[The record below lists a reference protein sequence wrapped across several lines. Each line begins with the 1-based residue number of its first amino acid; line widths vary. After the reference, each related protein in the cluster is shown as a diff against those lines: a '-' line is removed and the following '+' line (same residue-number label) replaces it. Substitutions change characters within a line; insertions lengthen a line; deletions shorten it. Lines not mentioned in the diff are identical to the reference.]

1 MSKDSIDQ
9 LQEDWARQRPDLDVR
24 PMGVVLRI
32 QTLAKILGD
41 QAALRL
47 QQFNLQ
53 WWQYDVLAT
62 LRRQGDPFSMPA
74 TKLADTTML
83 TSGAMTN
90 RIDHLEAAGLVRRL
104 KDPDDRRRVL
114 VQLTRK
120 GLGLVDKA
128 SEARFEAALEA
139 LDGLTPQQVRQLS
152 DLLRHVMITQ
162 PDNSA

>member
-1 MSKDSIDQ
+1 VSKDSIDQ

>member
-62 LRRQGDPFSMPA
+62 LRRQGEPFCMPA

-120 GLGLVDKA
+120 GLGLVDRA

-139 LDGLTPQQVRQLS
+139 LEGLTPQQVQQLS

-162 PDNSA
+162 PESSA